1 MTIRTRLK
9 RLESVDQHRRT
20 VVAET
25 ISDPT
30 PEEWLARFEEYGRTG
45 LFDQEPDF
53 PIALAAY
60 RHSLTRAKV
69 PTDLEPSKDRS
80 WKTNYEV
87 EIHAALMWLAEFY
100 IRSRNETPPVTTT
113 EFGELAEWF
122 ERNFDRLKKAC
133 DGELFEFTQAN
144 GKSKMGID
152 YFRMQVKNGPK
163 VRHAGEVAE
172 HIRRLRARFNERL
185 TSGSETGLKEESS
198 AAIK

>member
-9 RLESVDQHRRT
+9 RLESLDHHRRT
-20 VVAET
+20 VVAEV

-45 LFDQEPDF
+45 LFDHEPDF

-69 PTDLEPSKDRS
+69 PGDLEPSKDRS
-80 WKTNYEV
+80 GQTNNEA
-87 EIHAALMWLAEFY
+87 EIHAALMWLAEIYF
-100 IRSRNETPPVTTT
+100 RSRKGTPPITIA
-113 EFGELAEWF
+113 EFQELAEWF
-122 ERNFDRLKKAC
+122 ERNFDRLKKPC
-133 DGELFEFTQAN
+133 DGDWFEFTQAN
-144 GKSKMGID
+144 GMSRMGID

-172 HIRRLRARFNERL
+172 HIRRLRARFGERL
-185 TSGSETGLKEESS
+185 TSEHGIGSKEQSS
-198 AAIK
+198 AAFK